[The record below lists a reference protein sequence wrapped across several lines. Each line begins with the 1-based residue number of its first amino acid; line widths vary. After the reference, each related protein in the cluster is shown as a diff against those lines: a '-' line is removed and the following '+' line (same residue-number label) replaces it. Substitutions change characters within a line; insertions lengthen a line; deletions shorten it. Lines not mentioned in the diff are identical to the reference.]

1 MNRGPTKSCPFC
13 GGNGNLSI
21 RQGKFFGVNGFGDKK
36 MKLVLQVSCN
46 RCHSRGKPITTEY
59 LVNPNY
65 ENIPEEYRDKAWNAW
80 NRRT

>member
-21 RQGKFFGVNGFGDKK
+21 RQGKFFGFNGFGDKK
-36 MKLVLQVSCN
+36 MKMVLQVICN

-65 ENIPEEYRDKAWNAW
+65 ENIPEEYRGKAWNAW